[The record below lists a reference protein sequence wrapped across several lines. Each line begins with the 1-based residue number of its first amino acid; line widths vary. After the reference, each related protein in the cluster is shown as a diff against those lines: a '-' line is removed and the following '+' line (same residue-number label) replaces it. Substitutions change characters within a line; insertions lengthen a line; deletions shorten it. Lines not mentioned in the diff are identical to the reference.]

1 MRLFNFEIS
10 HSQFTN
16 QSMTSDQIS
25 VAFSEHRSHATNPI
39 IVGAFSLTDNG
50 DQTGSSSTEPQG
62 QYQFSQDSDSLDKS
76 LTESATLVGSLTAL
90 PVNIDGSDSITADV
104 IVVSNANFGG

>member
-16 QSMTSDQIS
+16 QSMTNDQIS
-25 VAFSEHRSHATNPI
+25 VAFSEHKSHTTNPI
-39 IVGAFSLTDNG
+39 IVGSFSLTDSG
-50 DQTGSSSTEPQG
+50 DQTGASSTEPHG

-76 LTESATLVGSLTAL
+76 LTDSATMVGSLSAL
-90 PVNIDGSDSITADV
+90 PVDIDGSDAITADV